1 MIFIVTK
8 NRVRRRYA
16 DDWVS
21 LVGDF
26 TTATR
31 AEPGNLFF
39 DWYRSVDD
47 PTVYVLVEAFRDRA
61 AGEAHVKLGPLQG
74 GDRGA
79 LRCARGRAGDR
90 ERRGGRR
97 VVTRDGGT
105 RRQLTDTSLSSM
117 DSVGTT
123 CPLDAVTAEVIRSRT
138 ETVCFEM
145 ATFVSRTATTPI
157 LNQSNERNATILDSR
172 GRLPRS
178 RWGSR
183 SSCSR
188 RRCR

>member
-21 LVGDF
+21 LVEEF

-61 AGEAHVKLGPLQG
+61 AGEAHVSSDHFAAATAVLSEALAAVPEIVNVEVADGWSRVSEGP
-74 GDRGA
+74 
-79 LRCARGRAGDR
+79 
-90 ERRGGRR
+90 
-97 VVTRDGGT
+97 
-105 RRQLTDTSLSSM
+105 
-117 DSVGTT
+117 
-123 CPLDAVTAEVIRSRT
+123 
-138 ETVCFEM
+138 
-145 ATFVSRTATTPI
+145 ATG
-157 LNQSNERNATILDSR
+157 N
-172 GRLPRS
+172 
-178 RWGSR
+178 
-183 SSCSR
+183 
-188 RRCR
+188 